1 MGHGPPPRG
10 AIVMGP
16 VVALFDFTIR
26 QTLLNRKIWLTLLI
40 LAAPCALLLVIRSVA
55 EPNISIRTLWER
67 YNGSAH
73 ILLMSVLVPLVCMV
87 HGTALIGADVEART
101 ITYLITRRMR
111 RTTVLLVKFVATVLV
126 LAVLCDLAMVV
137 LHLCALAGQDMSSI
151 FADTRYTD
159 WNPTSDLYHYL
170 MVIPITVLSFLAIFS
185 LISLLTARPLAFSV
199 FYMVTVELIL
209 SNIPVRARMYSLL
222 HDLRVTLAGM
232 VPRMAD
238 LYELPQDLRDELY
251 PQGATALPELLG
263 IVIVALVLSSLLA
276 TVRELM
282 PVKVSRE

>member
-1 MGHGPPPRG
+1 
-10 AIVMGP
+10 MGP
-16 VVALFDFTIR
+16 VIALFNFTIR
-26 QTLLNRKIWLTLLI
+26 QTLLNRKIWLSVLI
-40 LAAPCALLLVIRSVA
+40 LAAPCALLLVIRSFA
-55 EPNISIRTLWER
+55 PPLTSAKKLWEM
-67 YNGSAH
+67 YNVSAH
-73 ILLMSVLVPLVCMV
+73 IFLMSVLVPLVCMV

-111 RTTVLLVKFVATVLV
+111 RATVLLVKFVATVLV

-137 LHLCALAGQDMSSI
+137 LHLCALAGRDMSSI

-159 WNPTSDLYHYL
+159 WNLTSDLYHYL
-170 MVIPITVLSFLAIFS
+170 MVIPITVLSFLAVFS

-209 SNIPVRARMYSLL
+209 ANIPVRVRMYSLL
-222 HDLRVTLAGM
+222 HHLRVTLAGM
-232 VPRMAD
+232 MPQVAD
-238 LYELPQDLRDELY
+238 LYDLPQDLREELY
-251 PQGATALPELLG
+251 PQGATAIPELLV
-263 IVIVALVLSSLLA
+263 IVIAALVLSGVLV